1 MGLLARS
8 TSSITVSGAA
18 DRALDA
24 TATATRE
31 VARVALRTWMAL
43 DVSGAH
49 HVPVTGGAI
58 VAATHTSHADS
69 LALGAAVRRRL
80 SFLGSADLAETP
92 VLGPFLPRI
101 GLLPVERGSGD
112 AGLLDELAE
121 LVADGAA
128 LVVYPEGSRSRDG
141 SVHRPRSGVARL
153 AAATGAPVVPAGV
166 TGSAEAWPVD
176 AWPRPW
182 PRARVRVRFRAPLAP
197 PVDRP
202 LDRRQWNDHLHED
215 LVALSG
221 RPRTDELAPMGGR
234 T

>member
-1 MGLLARS
+1 MSRL
-8 TSSITVSGAA
+8 A

-31 VARVALRTWMAL
+31 VARLVLRTWMSL
-43 DVSGAH
+43 DVAGAH
-49 HVPVTGGAI
+49 HVPSAGGAI
-58 VAATHTSHADS
+58 IASTHTSHADS

-80 SFLGSADLAETP
+80 SFLGAADLADTP

-112 AGLLDELAE
+112 AGLLDDLAA

-166 TGSAEAWPVD
+166 TGTADAWPVD
-176 AWPRPW
+176 GGPRAWPR
-182 PRARVRVRFRAPLAP
+182 AQVRVRLGVPIAP
-197 PVDRP
+197 PDDRP
-202 LDRRQWNDHLHED
+202 LDRRRWNDHLHD
-215 LVALSG
+215 QLVALSG
-221 RPRTDELAPMGGR
+221 RPGTDEFAPVGGAA
-234 T
+234 